1 MENFELSIQK
11 SLIDIKIKTN
21 KTYTDEKMNGFNIA
35 KRLIKK
41 NEEKIKEKLEDQDK
55 KEKFDTLLKNA
66 KTEYKNGDT
75 SLGNLSELLDLVST
89 IVEIKYKNLKK
100 KEILELTGTD
110 IKGSFKTSQKGDCTN
125 NSKTGE
131 IIREYNKRSL
141 ENPEL
146 EQIDA
151 INEPDN
157 KIYNDIREF
166 SLSDN
171 VKCLSLIRKKIT
183 ELFNKD
189 NIFKSWI
196 QNTFKQ
202 DEISLE
208 AKDINCLIERK
219 SYLYLFFLFLV
230 AYENNDAVQVEAMPL
245 GKILEVNNNTSNAGK
260 VELLKEKRKNFSLDV
275 RQSLAVQRFTNFN
288 RDENGKIK
296 DKACFL
302 FHGVGTGKTLTSLS
316 IALTHLRDEHRQ
328 PESPLKI
335 LLIAPEGLFRAAFLG
350 DDAELIGISV
360 FNVEFNYLT
369 DMKDTNWNPNEYIEN
384 ASGEVEVENEKGD
397 SSKYF
402 IEFIGYNY
410 NALCSKVGGLKKIN
424 EVIGDDTILICDEA
438 HRLVLPDKG
447 LQSLKP
453 YDGPDFTKKY
463 EDGTHATY
471 ITMCTPQI
479 EKILKDEGKPISIA
493 TMSKTEPKNIIR
505 QYAFLRFC
513 MKMSQCVFLT
523 GTPIQYNANDLI
535 DIINFLNAR
544 EVGGDDDVNLR
555 LNQSNYEIFLNEKI
569 VNGND
574 NDERIFKPFVGNQTM
589 GDTIIDLVYTVDNF
603 NEYLNGLYNGKVDEV
618 AISNATHRVAVGGL
632 NIINALT
639 STGSYIRNQGGALNA
654 GLRGLLGFQKG
665 GTIENASNALK
676 EAIKNFNTINDDE
689 YTSTLNNR
697 PATLEGYLTYL
708 IQNKKE
714 FIFKDKLS
722 AIFRAFE
729 GVVDNN
735 LEIIKKDELKQKL
748 QKVPVM
754 FQHYITASNEYFNKL
769 KKGYS
774 DDGATLFLLSN
785 NLEESIKNFYNSIID
800 CSIHHLTTFNPEEKT
815 EEEKKYALFQMVNI
829 KQFINDWYNEH
840 VLDNFKIVINFTHL
854 NLFQSELQKSIEK
867 AAESI
872 PEEVRVKNDST
883 KTQNDNITINISNPL
898 GNENKVTIS
907 RNATV
912 EQLKKT
918 MGIDLNTKLTFGS
931 NTLDNTR
938 TLSSY
943 YMENGNTIK
952 QMQMGLKTGYDD
964 PRNRSSMFNKITP
977 YLPEITVY
985 GGSKLGKR
993 TVGGNL
999 TVIDCA
1005 KGVDFVVEYLR
1016 KIQKI
1021 SKCMLDDVAKN
1032 LFKIGMPNGIQEQIL
1047 YFTIMN
1053 SGLVFNFIFGKNS
1066 QERETAYSNLNSF
1079 GLLTS
1084 QQPSVLGETLKTFYK
1099 NGMIQSIEELRDVGE
1114 TALKNVIKSLAKYFF
1129 GDITSL
1135 LLTIGPTITN
1145 TLISL
1150 YKQLNEYNVNKLI
1163 EHSKKYISIYN
1174 YDYEIKGIKDFLY
1187 NKKLPF
1193 DVDNDDDIMFDT
1205 KGNTNHFPNKFVTNI
1220 IVPYTSEQIQ
1230 EVYMK
1235 TDSAKTI
1242 EKAQLEQ
1249 LQDGCPSITENDMAT
1264 WRESLQKVKPEV
1276 ISECGCGIDT
1286 TIEEDNSNTPDVK
1299 PEVHSNQD
1307 DKLIHIPKNFSIEFL
1322 NGLIIRE
1329 LDIVKDAVKSIYT
1342 SIYLQQPAE
1351 LLLYYYKKKKVE
1363 GLIENIHNNLPKN
1376 ENEIQNNFIKNIMET
1391 NKKQMRFEIILHIMK
1406 LTRCGVI
1413 FKRGQLYLHPHYFH
1427 KNETNTYQYFLP
1439 IFYPTTEKIMNS
1451 FIKFMKEKNFK
1462 YIHMTGNPK
1471 ELNERFKIGS
1481 KMTFPIASYED
1492 VNNNPIC
1499 VIIKPE
1505 HTEGYSFVYNPILCC
1520 PALCKTSGDTEQVYG
1535 RILRKYNERNEQLIL
1550 NRTTNGYKFDK
1561 HIYQFFGGKRE
1572 DQDNIETIHRAYF
1585 PQGEKNISSCGELE
1599 FFSRFIEIKK
1609 KEELQKA
1616 LVEALNMFEEQH
1628 EQEMEQRK
1636 NEQKMVEN
1644 EPFLVQLH
1652 RIRQFRMAQEE
1663 KEKDPDQATNL
1674 LMVVSNT
1681 VTNAA
1686 SNVLEYGKS
1695 SIEKIK
1701 NHQLLNESL
1710 RKFWQ
1715 SWKFSDLLPLSFK
1728 MNPKLDAIVKTYL
1741 SFIVSQDGIENEEVK
1756 EKQKQLRQQII
1767 SEGQNFPLSPF
1778 VSEEGQL
1785 KQLANVT
1792 NISENYFNRLV
1803 QIGEISKDDKRGEK
1817 IIPFDITLINNKS
1830 GDLVNCMKPQNEQLN
1845 TFLCL
1850 TEIVKNPIKTTTGGR
1865 KTKRNRKKLSKN
1877 KNKKPK
1883 IHKTKNKRKKYLK

>member
-1 MENFELSIQK
+1 MVLSNEFSLQILK
-11 SLIDIKIKTN
+11 SLIDIKIKPYSEQ
-21 KTYTDEKMNGFNIA
+21 KIRGFNTA
-35 KRLIKK
+35 KLLITE
-41 NEEKIKEKLEDQDK
+41 NEEIIKEKLISQDK
-55 KEKFDTLLKNA
+55 KEKFDELLKNA

-75 SLGNLSELLDLVST
+75 SVGNLSELLDFVASILLVNFKGMLKN
-89 IVEIKYKNLKK
+89 EIQ
-100 KEILELTGTD
+100 ELTGTN
-110 IKGSFKTSQKGDCTN
+110 IGGSFKTSRKGDCNDT
-125 NSKTGE
+125 KKMGE

-141 ENPEL
+141 DFPEL

-151 INEPDN
+151 INEIDN

-171 VKCLSLIRKKIT
+171 VKCLDVIRDKIT
-183 ELFNKD
+183 ELFNEK
-189 NIFKSWI
+189 NMFKTWM

-202 DEISLE
+202 DDSSVE
-208 AKDINCLIERK
+208 AGDINCLIERK

-230 AYENNDAVQVEAMPL
+230 AYENNNDVEVKAMPL

-316 IALTHLRDEHRQ
+316 IALTHLRDEHTQ

-369 DMKDTNWNPNEYIEN
+369 DMKDTNWKPNEYIEN

-479 EKILKDEGKPISIA
+479 KEILKKEGKPISIA

-544 EVGGDDDVNLR
+544 EVGGVDDVNLR

-618 AISNATHRVAVGGL
+618 AISNAAHRTVLGTFK
-632 NIINALT
+632 IINDLT
-639 STGSYIRNQGGALNA
+639 SIGSYIRNQGGALNA

-665 GTIENASNALK
+665 GTIEEASNALK

-697 PATLEGYLTYL
+697 PATLEGYLTHL

-714 FIFKDKLS
+714 VVFKDKLS
-722 AIFRAFE
+722 AIFKAFE
-729 GVVDNN
+729 DVVDNN
-735 LEIIKKDELKQKL
+735 PEIIKKDELKRKL
-748 QKVPVM
+748 QKVPIM
-754 FQHYITASNEYFNKL
+754 FENYITASNEYFNKL

-774 DDGATLFLLSN
+774 DDGATLFSLSN

-800 CSIHHLTTFNPEEKT
+800 CSIHHLTTFNPEGKT

-829 KQFINDWYNEH
+829 KQFINDWYTEH
-840 VLDNFKIVINFTHL
+840 VLNNFKIVINFTHL

-872 PEEVRVKNDST
+872 PEKVSVKNDST
-883 KTQNDNITINISNPL
+883 KTKNDDININISNPL
-898 GNENKVTIS
+898 GNEKNVTIS

-912 EQLKKT
+912 EQLKT
-918 MGIDLNTKLTFGS
+918 MMGIDLNTKLTFVGT
-931 NTLDNTR
+931 NLDNTR
-938 TLSSY
+938 TLYSY
-943 YMENGNTIK
+943 NIQNESTIK
-952 QMQMGLKTGYDD
+952 QMQNLPKTG
-964 PRNRSSMFNKITP
+964 NREYTSSMFNEITP
-977 YLPEITVY
+977 FPTEVRAY

-1032 LFKIGMPNGIQEQIL
+1032 IFKIGMPNGIQEQIL

-1053 SGLVFNFIFGKNS
+1053 SGLVFNFIFGKDS
-1066 QERETAYSNLNSF
+1066 QERKNAYSNLNSF

-1084 QQPSVLGETLKTFYK
+1084 QQPTVLGETLKTFYE

-1342 SIYLQQPAE
+1342 SIYYIQQEE
-1351 LLLYYYKKKKVE
+1351 LLKDYYEKKKVE

-1376 ENEIQNNFIKNIMET
+1376 ENIIQNNFIKNIMET

-1427 KNETNTYQYFLP
+1427 KSENETNTYQYFLP

-1505 HTEGYSFVYNPILCC
+1505 HTEGYSFVYNPILCF

-1616 LVEALNMFEEQH
+1616 LDEALNMLVLEEQR
-1628 EQEMEQRK
+1628 EQEMEPRT
-1636 NEQKMVEN
+1636 NEQKMVE
-1644 EPFLVQLH
+1644 PLSVQIQRLH
-1652 RIRQFRMAQEE
+1652 QFRMAQEE
-1663 KEKDPDQATNL
+1663 KEKDPDQATK
-1674 LMVVSNT
+1674 LMMT

-1686 SNVLEYGKS
+1686 SNVVEYGKS

-1701 NHQLLNESL
+1701 NNQLLNESL

-1741 SFIVSQDGIENEEVK
+1741 SFIVSQDGIENQEVK
-1756 EKQKQLRQQII
+1756 EKQAQLRQQII

-1803 QIGEISKDDKRGEK
+1803 QIGEISKDDERGKK
-1817 IIPFDITLINNKS
+1817 IIPFDITLINNKNNKF
-1830 GDLVNCMKPQNEQLN
+1830 NCKKPSEYPHN

-1850 TEIVKNPIKTTTGGR
+1850 PEVKAIISTGG
-1865 KTKRNRKKLSKN
+1865 KRRNNRRKLSKN
-1877 KNKKPK
+1877 KNKKQNLR
-1883 IHKTKNKRKKYLK
+1883 KTKRRRGKK